1 MSRNSLISRR
11 SMMKGLAALGAAP
24 GAAGIALA
32 QTWPSRPITL
42 IVPFGAGTA
51 SDTLARPLAEFLGRD
66 LGQSVVVDNRPG
78 AGGNIGAAAVA
89 RSAGD
94 GHTFLLATTGQA
106 ATNKLMY
113 KTLAYDSDRDLA
125 PVILVGKLPVVVAT
139 KKGGRFANLQAMLDA
154 AKANPGTINVGY
166 PGNGTLGH
174 ITGLLFAKTAGVS
187 FNQIQYTGSTKI
199 VGDLLG
205 GHIDAA
211 MDSIGGYLPN
221 ISGGDIAA
229 LAIASSNR
237 FAPLPDVPTV
247 AEAGMPGFEAS
258 VWYALLA
265 PKDTPGEIVSRV
277 NGAVAKY
284 LASADGKAFYA
295 RIGVEAGGGSPA
307 DLKAFIVAEQAKWG
321 PVIAD
326 NNIQF

>member
-1 MSRNSLISRR
+1 MSRCGDVSRR
-11 SMMKGLAALGAAP
+11 MMSAGLAAIGATALGRTT
-24 GAAGIALA
+24 LA
-32 QTWPSRPITL
+32 QSWPAKPITL
-42 IVPFGAGTA
+42 VVPFGAGTA
-51 SDTLARPLAEFLGRD
+51 SDTLARPLAEFLGRA
-66 LGQSVVVDNRPG
+66 LGQTIIIDNRAG

-89 RSAGD
+89 RAVAD

-113 KTLAYDSDRDLA
+113 KTLAYDSDKDLA
-125 PVILVGKLPVVVAT
+125 PVILVGKLPVVIAA
-139 KKGGRFANLQAMLDA
+139 KKGGRFASLEALLDA
-154 AKANPGTINVGY
+154 ARANPGAVNVGY

-174 ITGLLFAKTAGVS
+174 ITGLLFAKTAGVT

-211 MDSIGGYLPN
+211 MDSIGGYLGN
-221 ISGGDIAA
+221 IAGGEIAA
-229 LAIASSNR
+229 LAIASPKR

-247 AEAGMPGFEAS
+247 ADAVLPGFEAS

-265 PKDTPGEIVSRV
+265 PRETPGEIIARM
-277 NGAVAKY
+277 NRAVGTY
-284 LASADGKAFYA
+284 LASAEGVAFHQ
-295 RIGVEAGGGSPA
+295 RLGVEAGGGTPA
-307 DLKAFIVAEQAKWG
+307 DLKAFIAAEQAKWA